1 VTSGER
7 EMRDGSAGVSAMTD
21 HIIVSQ
27 SGGIATVMFNRPE
40 ARNALNEGMLWA
52 LPDIGRR
59 LAADA
64 SVRLVIVTGS
74 RGAFCAGGDVKAM
87 AAEGLLDPGRSFEQR
102 VDAFREFMEFS
113 RLLHEMPKPTLAVIS
128 GPAAG
133 AGLSIALACDVRIAA
148 EDAKL
153 TTAFSK
159 VGLSGDFGGTYF
171 LQRLVGAAKAREL
184 YFMADV
190 LDGKEAYAL
199 GIVNRAVPSEHL
211 AEEAEQ
217 LAARLARLPTVAIA
231 YMKKNLNRGEYGSL
245 SQVLDSESVHLI
257 RTMMTDDHQ
266 AASRAFAEKRPPEF
280 QGR

>member
-1 VTSGER
+1 
-7 EMRDGSAGVSAMTD
+7 MTD
-21 HIIVSQ
+21 HIIISQ
-27 SGGIATVMFNRPE
+27 SDGIATVMFNRPE
-40 ARNALNEGMLWA
+40 ARNALNEGMLRA
-52 LPDIGRR
+52 LPDISRR

-64 SVRLVIVTGS
+64 SVRLVVVTGA
-74 RGAFCAGGDVKAM
+74 GNAFCAGGDVKAM
-87 AAEGLLDPGRSFEQR
+87 ATEGLLDPEKSFEER
-102 VDAFREFMEFS
+102 VDAFRDFMEFS

-133 AGLSIALACDVRIAA
+133 AGLSIALACDMRIAA

-190 LDGKEAYAL
+190 LDGREAHTL
-199 GIVNRAVPSEHL
+199 GIVNRAVPAECL
-211 AEEAEQ
+211 AEEAEK
-217 LAARLARLPTVAIA
+217 LAARLASLPTVAIG
-231 YMKKNLNRGEYGSL
+231 YMKKNLNQGECGSL
-245 SQVLDSESVHLI
+245 SQVLDNESMHLI
-257 RTMMTDDHQ
+257 RTMTTEDHM
-266 AASRAFAEKRPPEF
+266 AASRAFAEKRLTEF

>member
-1 VTSGER
+1 
-7 EMRDGSAGVSAMTD
+7 MSAMTD
-21 HIIVSQ
+21 DIIVSQ
-27 SGGIATVMFNRPE
+27 NGGTATVMFNRPE
-40 ARNALNEGMLWA
+40 ARNALNEGMLRA
-52 LPDIGRR
+52 LPDIGRH

-64 SVRLVIVTGS
+64 SVRLVVVTGAG
-74 RGAFCAGGDVKAM
+74 GAFCAGGDVKAM
-87 AAEGLLDPGRSFEQR
+87 AAEGLLDPGQSFEQR

-128 GPAAG
+128 GATAG

-171 LQRLVGAAKAREL
+171 LQRLVGTAKAREL

-190 LDGKEAYAL
+190 LDGTEAHAL
-199 GIVNRAVPSEHL
+199 GIVNRVVPAERL
-211 AEEAEQ
+211 AEEADA
-217 LAARLARLPTVAIA
+217 LAMRLARLPTVAIG
-231 YMKKNLNRGEYGSL
+231 YMKRNLNIGEHGSI
-245 SQVLDSESVHLI
+245 SQALDSESMHLI
-257 RTMMTDDHQ
+257 RTMMTDDHE
-266 AASRAFAEKRPPEF
+266 AASRAFAEKRAPEF

>member
-1 VTSGER
+1 
-7 EMRDGSAGVSAMTD
+7 MSAMTE

-40 ARNALNEGMLWA
+40 ARNALNEAMLRA

-64 SVRLVIVTGS
+64 SVRLVIVTGA
-74 RGAFCAGGDVKAM
+74 GNAFCAGGDVKAM
-87 AAEGLLDPGRSFEQR
+87 AAEGLLDPEQSFEQR

-153 TTAFSK
+153 TTAFAK

-171 LQRLVGAAKAREL
+171 LQRLVGATKAREL

-190 LDGKEAYAL
+190 IDGKEAYAH
-199 GIVNRAVPSEHL
+199 GIVNRAVPAESL
-211 AEEAEQ
+211 AEEANR
-217 LAARLARLPTVAIA
+217 LAARLAGLPTVAIG
-231 YMKKNLNRGEYGSL
+231 YMKKNLNRGEDGSL
-245 SQVLDSESVHLI
+245 SQVLDSESVNLI

-266 AASRAFAEKRPPEF
+266 SASLAFAEKRTPEF